1 MPVRLTDFA
10 FRRHW
15 DPNFKGTRVDIDA
28 EYFTEE
34 VGFIRKG
41 MSSLG
46 TKVHRGQSDY
56 GHVVE
61 QPGYADFCRL
71 LFIPNFT
78 QAQAPVVAITPDNV
92 HLLRSE
98 YKTRAEGEL
107 PYLDRHFPRGTVIT
121 PRAKWLCLVIY
132 KAQHLIEAEN
142 DAVDFLGIPYD
153 LDDWGIVNVM
163 GVMEPEEQPMSPAT
177 IQRNAQGSEFGGSG
191 VPIDRVAYLRGVEYW
206 SHHAIVA

>member
-1 MPVRLTDFA
+1 MSVRLSRFA
-10 FRRHW
+10 HARHW
-15 DPNFKGTRVDIDA
+15 DPTFKGTRVDINA
-28 EYFTEE
+28 EHFTEE
-34 VGFIRKG
+34 VDFIR
-41 MSSLG
+41 
-46 TKVHRGQSDY
+46 RGIGFSPP
-56 GHVVE
+56 GFVE
-61 QPGYADFCRL
+61 RPGYADFCRL

-107 PYLDRHFPRGTVIT
+107 PYLDRHFTRGAVIT
-121 PRAKWLCLVIY
+121 PRAKWLCLAIY
-132 KAQHLIEAEN
+132 KAQHLIETEN

-153 LDDWGIVNVM
+153 QGDWGIVNVM

-177 IQRNAQGSEFGGSG
+177 IQRNAQGPEFGGSG
-191 VPIDRVAYLRGVEYW
+191 VPIDRVAYLRSVEFW